1 MFSNI
6 DTSRKV
12 VNLNGPIKQQSQSN
26 YDRTTEIGS
35 EDSRL
40 GINRFA
46 GNYLSERNLHGS
58 KPQLVPQF
66 QAIPEERVLNKDLM
80 ILEGQLKNQMQ
91 RITEERSARQVSIQ
105 QPEIL
110 LQTVQVLMKHPLFTN
125 MNMNTVMLMI
135 KHSFAFINLKKLQI
149 LYKEG
154 DDAPLTFIPIFG

>member
-1 MFSNI
+1 M
-6 DTSRKV
+6 
-12 VNLNGPIKQQSQSN
+12 
-26 YDRTTEIGS
+26 
-35 EDSRL
+35 
-40 GINRFA
+40 
-46 GNYLSERNLHGS
+46 
-58 KPQLVPQF
+58 
-66 QAIPEERVLNKDLM
+66 NKDLM